1 MNKKIKKFILLM
13 LIMACFLA
21 VSAVCAEEAG
31 NSTVASS
38 SASDEGV
45 NEPQSIS
52 LSPSKLS
59 TTYASGKAFKVKA
72 VDAKTKKPV
81 GNVKI
86 LLKVFTGKK
95 HKKVSVTTDS
105 KGVAK
110 YSASKLSIGKH
121 KIIVNVK
128 DTKQYS
134 AKSKTSMVKVSK
146 AKLKISA
153 PKIKSIYKQNKK
165 FKATVKNKESGK
177 AMKGIRVLMKVFTGN
192 KYKKYSLK
200 TNKNG
205 VVSINTKNLKKG
217 THKVTVNVKA
227 TSKVGKASAKSSIR
241 TVDNA
246 KHIKLKVNGHT
257 LDVRLENNKA
267 TKELLNRLEKGDI
280 KIKAREYGGFEK
292 VGGLGF
298 SLPAS
303 DKYISTSAGDI
314 VLYEGNQISLFYE
327 SNSWDNTRIGKVQ
340 KVTAA
345 ELKSILGSGDVTLT
359 LSCK

>member
-1 MNKKIKKFILLM
+1 MNNNIKMFILLM
-13 LIMACFLA
+13 LIMACFLT
-21 VSAVCAEEAG
+21 VSVVWAEDAA
-31 NSTVASS
+31 NSTDVSS
-38 SASDEGV
+38 NSKDNGV
-45 NEPQSIS
+45 NEPQSIE
-52 LSPSKLS
+52 LNPEKLS

-72 VDAKTKKPV
+72 VDSKTKKPTA
-81 GNVKI
+81 NVK
-86 LLKVFTGKK
+86 LTLKVFTGKK

-105 KGVAK
+105 NGVAK

-121 KIIVNVK
+121 KVIVNVK

-134 AKSKTSMVKVSK
+134 SKSKTSLVKVSK

-153 PKIKSIYKQNKK
+153 PKMKSIYKQNKK

-177 AMKGIRVLMKVFTGN
+177 AMRGIRVLMKVFTGS

-217 THKVTVNVKA
+217 THKVIVNVKV
-227 TSKVGKASAKSSIR
+227 TSKIRKASAKSSIR

-257 LDVRLENNKA
+257 WDVKLENNKA
-267 TKELLNRLEKGDI
+267 TKELLAKLKKGDI
-280 KIKAREYGGFEK
+280 KIKAHEYGGFEK
-292 VGGLGF
+292 VGALGF

-327 SNSWDNTRIGKVQ
+327 SNSWDYTRIGKVQ
-340 KVTAA
+340 KVTAS
-345 ELKSILGSGDVTLT
+345 ELKSILGSGDVALT
-359 LSCK
+359 LSLK

>member
-1 MNKKIKKFILLM
+1 MNKNIKKIILLM
-13 LIMACFLA
+13 LIMAWFLT
-21 VSAVCAEEAG
+21 VSTVCAEEAA
-31 NSTVASS
+31 NSTDVSS
-38 SASDEGV
+38 NTGDDSVKAL
-45 NEPQSIS
+45 QSIA
-52 LSPSKLS
+52 LSPEKLS

-72 VDAKTKKPV
+72 IDAKTKKPI

-105 KGVAK
+105 NGVAK

-121 KIIVNVK
+121 KIIVKVK
-128 DTKQYS
+128 DTKQYF
-134 AKSKTSMVKVSK
+134 AKSKTSLVKVSK

-177 AMKGIRVLMKVFTGN
+177 AMNGVKVLMKVFTGS

-217 THKVTVNVKA
+217 THKVAVTVKA
-227 TSKVGKASAKSSIR
+227 TSKVKKASAKSSIK

-246 KHIKLKVNGHT
+246 KHIKLKVNGRT
-257 LDVRLENNKA
+257 LDVELANNKA

-303 DKYISTSAGDI
+303 DKYISTSAGDM

-327 SNSWDNTRIGKVQ
+327 SNSWDYTRIGKVQ
-340 KVTAA
+340 KVTSS

-359 LSCK
+359 LSLK